1 MADDEELAP
10 FDENQVKDKLEK
22 YELLDSIGTGP
33 GRIQYFKNFSIQA
46 LLQKPQSFL

>member
-10 FDENQVKDKLEK
+10 FDENQVKAKLDK

-33 GRIQYFKNFSIQA
+33 GQF
-46 LLQKPQSFL
+46 

>member
-10 FDENQVKDKLEK
+10 FDENQVKAKLEK

-33 GRIQYFKNFSIQA
+33 GYFETFGIFKDF
-46 LLQKPQSFL
+46 